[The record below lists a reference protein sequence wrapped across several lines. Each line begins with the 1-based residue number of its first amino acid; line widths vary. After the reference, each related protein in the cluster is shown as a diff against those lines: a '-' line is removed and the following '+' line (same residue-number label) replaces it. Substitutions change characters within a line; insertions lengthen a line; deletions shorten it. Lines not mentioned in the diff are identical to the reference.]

1 LLGQKI
7 HPLGLRLNLTQ
18 NYKSIWYVKFN
29 DYKVLLKEDYKIR
42 NFIEKLTKT
51 SDISN
56 ILINRNGIG
65 NFIYLNIETEQP
77 KFFINFG
84 IKRLIKNIK
93 KLLPYD
99 RKISVNITEI
109 TNKNLGASSLANL
122 IINHL
127 ENRITFKRII
137 RIAFQKAEEISF
149 KGIKIQISGRLNGSD
164 IARSEWFKKGKLPL
178 HTLKIP
184 IDYSEKQAK
193 TIYGIIGVKV
203 WLFKSK

>member
-1 LLGQKI
+1 MLGQKI

-18 NYKSIWYVKFN
+18 NYRSIWYVKFN
-29 DYKVLLKEDYKIR
+29 NYKILLQEDYIIR
-42 NFIEKLTKT
+42 NFIEKLGKT

-65 NFIYLNIETEQP
+65 NFVYLNIETEQP
-77 KFFINFG
+77 KFFIQFG
-84 IKRLIKNIK
+84 IKKLIKNIK
-93 KLLPYD
+93 KLLPYN
-99 RKISVNITEI
+99 RQILVNITEI
-109 TNKNLGASSLANL
+109 TNKNMGASSLANSIVNNL
-122 IINHL
+122 K
-127 ENRITFKRII
+127 NRIAFKRIV
-137 RIAFQKAEEISF
+137 RMTFQKAEEISF

-164 IARSEWFKKGKLPL
+164 IARSEWFQKGKLPL

-203 WLFKSK
+203 WLFKNK